1 MGMTKNNHFGAL
13 IAMAKALGF
22 YPEYVLLI
30 DSTVIPGDQTKGHR
44 IMPKLTLFGVVA
56 TPCMV
61 SGQDLALAWIIYP
74 AKVEPYQLKK
84 SIG

>member
-1 MGMTKNNHFGAL
+1 
-13 IAMAKALGF
+13 
-22 YPEYVLLI
+22 
-30 DSTVIPGDQTKGHR
+30 
-44 IMPKLTLFGVVA
+44 MPKLTLFGVVA